1 MKCNFGGMPIFRQ
14 THKKHHSQ
22 KLLVPSFTIQGVA
35 VALPNLLR
43 ILRVLAPAVFVPK
56 KNLDLLGK
64 GDDITTTNVGIRR
77 ILKDQIPQMYGL
89 KPWPPPVVHIRIASK
104 WKSIP

>member
-1 MKCNFGGMPIFRQ
+1 MPSI
-14 THKKHHSQ
+14 
-22 KLLVPSFTIQGVA
+22 TIQGVA

-64 GDDITTTNVGIRR
+64 GDDITTTNVDWEDPKGSNTPDVRTKT
-77 ILKDQIPQMYGL
+77 LAPTCSSHQN
-89 KPWPPPVVHIRIASK
+89 S
-104 WKSIP
+104 